1 MQCIPRVYGKWIV
14 VLAILVVSAAPIVRG
29 QEEQARRRPRRPPRV
44 VSPEVTADRTVTW
57 RIQAPQA
64 EAVLL
69 SSSDLA
75 GSPFE
80 ARELTKNDDGTWELT
95 LGPVEPG
102 TYRYTFRVDDV
113 SVVDPGNQAVS
124 ESNGTV
130 WSVLHVPGSDFMDL
144 VDVPHGAV
152 SEVHYRSSALD
163 QPRRMHVYTPPGYEV
178 GSDAYPVLYLLH
190 GAGDS
195 DDSWTSVGRAN
206 FILDN
211 LIAAGKA
218 QPMIVVMPAGH
229 TPSFRFNFAPPGD
242 AGGRPGSGGSGFED
256 DFVQD
261 IRPYIESH
269 YRVLTD
275 RDQRAIAGLSMGGAQ
290 TLNIA
295 LPNLKD
301 YGYVGVFSSGL
312 FVRNPEQMREQFE
325 LALSDAAAKEGLRLL
340 WFATGSQDFLMQQ
353 TRQTVEFLQEQG
365 LKPIFEETEGGH
377 TWINWQRYLNQFAQ
391 KLFQT
396 SDTTSSA
403 SRRPVADGNPQIAGK
418 WHTEFDTQIGVQ
430 TYMFEFQVSGTTV
443 GGTAAGKIGDD
454 PLRDPVEIQDG
465 NVTGDQLSFTEPF
478 IFNGTELTITYRGK
492 LVGDE
497 IHMTR
502 QVGNLATEPI
512 ILTREGLPTRRAAP
526 PTTEVA
532 AAGAPSGFDRPRA
545 DVEKGRV
552 ETIEYDSKTVGIQR
566 RMVIYTP
573 PGYSPEQTYP
583 VLYLLHGIGDTEVG
597 WTNNRAHVILDNLLA
612 EGKIAP
618 MIVVMPNGR
627 ASADPVPANVF
638 DRSQFEAYGNFV
650 HELLQDIIPYV
661 ESHYAVKPDR
671 EHRALAGLSMGGG
684 QSLNIGL
691 THLETFAS
699 VGGFSSAPNTQP
711 ASELI
716 PDPKRTAEQLQLL
729 WVSCG
734 DRDGLMNISRNLHTF
749 LQENQIPHIWHVDS
763 GGHTWTVWKN
773 DLYLFSQLIF
783 RENTELRQKLTAG
796 DGA

>member
-1 MQCIPRVYGKWIV
+1 
-14 VLAILVVSAAPIVRG
+14 
-29 QEEQARRRPRRPPRV
+29 
-44 VSPEVTADRTVTW
+44 
-57 RIQAPQA
+57 
-64 EAVLL
+64 
-69 SSSDLA
+69 
-75 GSPFE
+75 
-80 ARELTKNDDGTWELT
+80 
-95 LGPVEPG
+95 
-102 TYRYTFRVDDV
+102 
-113 SVVDPGNQAVS
+113 
-124 ESNGTV
+124 
-130 WSVLHVPGSDFMDL
+130 
-144 VDVPHGAV
+144 
-152 SEVHYRSSALD
+152 
-163 QPRRMHVYTPPGYEV
+163 
-178 GSDAYPVLYLLH
+178 
-190 GAGDS
+190 
-195 DDSWTSVGRAN
+195 
-206 FILDN
+206 
-211 LIAAGKA
+211 
-218 QPMIVVMPAGH
+218 MIVVMPAGH
-229 TPSFRFNFAPPGD
+229 TGSFRFNFAPPGD
-242 AGGRPGSGGSGFED
+242 SGGRPGSGGSGFED

-312 FVRNPEQMREQFE
+312 FTRNAEQMRDQFE
-325 LALSDAAAKEGLRLL
+325 SALSDAAAKDGLRLL

-365 LKPIFEETEGGH
+365 LKPVFEETDGGH

-391 KLFQT
+391 KLFQPT
-396 SDTTSSA
+396 DTTTSTSPPA
-403 SRRPVADGNPQIAGK
+403 AEDNPRIAGK
-418 WHTEFDTQIGVQ
+418 WQTEFDTQIGVQ
-430 TYMFEFQVSGTTV
+430 FYTFEFQVSGTTLR
-443 GGTAAGKIGDD
+443 GTATGKIGDD
-454 PLRDPVEIQDG
+454 PLRDAVEIRDG
-465 NVTGDQLSFTEPF
+465 NVTGDQLSFSEPF
-478 IFNGTELTITYRGK
+478 TFNGTELTITYRGK

-502 QVGNLATEPI
+502 QVGDFATEPI
-512 ILTREGLPTRRAAP
+512 ILTRAGLPTRRAAKP
-526 PTTEVA
+526 AAESATES
-532 AAGAPSGFDRPRA
+532 APSGFDRPREG
-545 DVEKGRV
+545 VEKGRV

-573 PGYSPEQTYP
+573 PAYSPDQTYP

-612 EGKIAP
+612 DGKITP

-627 ASADPVPANVF
+627 ASADPVPANIF

-661 ESHYAVKPDR
+661 ESHYAVKSDR

-691 THLETFAS
+691 TQLDTFAW

-716 PDPKRTAEQLQLL
+716 PDPKRAAEQLRLL

-734 DRDGLMNISRNLHTF
+734 DRDGLMYISRDLHTF
-749 LQENQIPHIWHVDS
+749 LQDNEVPHIWHVDS

-783 RENTELRQKLTAG
+783 QENEQLRQKLTGG